1 MSRSKA
7 KDKNAAK
14 EELEFWSEKLQT
26 SNKVEDHREVI
37 GQILSALSLGRDV
50 SSIFPLVCRFAAT
63 KDIKLKKVVCLFVL
77 NYHKMNPDTPVQV
90 GSVLDMDSQ
99 DREQAVIRALAIR
112 TMGNL
117 CTHETLQVFTNAI
130 GRALGDTDPF
140 VRKTAATAVAKIYRV
155 SPEMVIQMNMLLIL
169 KELLSDGNQAVV
181 AAAASSLVDVAT
193 QLSPEQLYGIFGIQD
208 IGMLFNW
215 QEVQALLTALTSST
229 EWSAMHILTAIANYG
244 QLPLNYEEAD
254 ATIQRLANF
263 LRHNNPA
270 VSLMTINL
278 VLKYIY
284 ADPPILNTEQCY
296 RVQGMCVGPLL
307 SFVGSSTSPESQW
320 IALRCLR
327 LVASAF
333 INQEQEN
340 PFSKQIRL
348 FFVKYNDPLY
358 IKLEKIEMLALLA
371 DSQNCQEVV
380 MELSEYARDVDPQ
393 FVRASIRALGAVAI
407 RVPTAADLAVHRFVK
422 LITGQGNEEEE
433 SERENQHYKF
443 PDYAAQELMI
453 ATQLI
458 FRRYP
463 ERYEGIIGILCETI
477 VTLDDPDA
485 KAALIWIIGE
495 YANRIE
501 GSEEVISDL
510 VGLSSILTATEE
522 DYDPNFK
529 GSFLDESAVVQL
541 QFITSCTK
549 LFLHVP
555 TIDTQRLLQH
565 TLQLA
570 TERAESPDVRQR
582 ASFYWRLLG
591 VDPTLQTARAVL
603 FSQKAAPQITDG
615 MPDAIRATLVRELG
629 SVSCV
634 MREMITDTVYSGPD
648 VEEAIRILD
657 AVGTNVQEM
666 NYDEIV
672 GAKTD
677 TLSSTLPPPLTAGT
691 TISSI
696 ATADTA
702 TLPAAFAPAHTI
714 PDVTL
719 PTAPVRQV
727 QPATNLPAFGS
738 PVTDLLGQASTST
751 AAPAAPI
758 TQPPAPDKLAALIGG
773 PIAASTPAPAPAPT
787 SAPVAAP
794 APVVAPSTEPA
805 PSFNAASFITPKV
818 ETPAPPAPEH
828 KPELIMPPAAAPPAV
843 PPTSTQLLAASLPY
857 FSPDYPFATVQNAP
871 VRVVNDYGVMAVS
884 VSWTRENQKPLLL
897 LTVQNK
903 GTVPF
908 TNLLVGFAPN
918 GLGISPISPQLAIA
932 SVEPGQKSNGGE
944 PVLVPVQFKQDPNTQ
959 FNQARLS
966 QPDPQCTGNLNLL
979 TFAIKCEGAPGPCQF
994 QCKIPIHVLA
1004 SETSNM
1010 HGPDRNLI
1018 NPAQAV
1024 QQFNKN
1030 WGLVQDSLAHR
1041 DTSSL
1046 TYASLGISGVDEV
1059 AAVIVRKAKRAN
1071 FNLVE
1076 MQPTS
1081 VSLLMSIPLAA
1092 YPQNLPVLIR
1102 VGWRASANG
1111 QGVDLCALMKIP
1123 PIGVMCMAYV
1133 AQSLKFSILK

>member
-26 SNKVEDHREVI
+26 SNKVEDHREVV

-63 KDIKLKKVVCLFVL
+63 KDIKLKKVVYLFVL

-117 CTHETLQVFTNAI
+117 CTQETLQVFTNAI
-130 GRALGDTDPF
+130 GRALGDADPF
-140 VRKTAATAVAKIYRV
+140 VRKTAATAVAKIYRI

-181 AAAASSLVDVAT
+181 AAAASSLVNVAT

-270 VSLMTINL
+270 VSLVTINL

-296 RVQGMCVGPLL
+296 KVQGMCVGPLL

-393 FVRASIRALGAVAI
+393 FVRASIRALGTVAI
-407 RVPTAADLAVHRFVK
+407 RVPAAADLAVHRFVK
-422 LITGQGNEEEE
+422 LITGQSGEEGE
-433 SERENQHYKF
+433 SERETQYYKF
-443 PDYAAQELMI
+443 PDYAAQELMV

-510 VGLSSILTATEE
+510 VGLSPILTATEE

-529 GSFLDESAVVQL
+529 GSFLDEPAVVQL

-591 VDPTLQTARAVL
+591 VDPTLQTAKGVL
-603 FSQKAAPQITDG
+603 FSQKAALQITDG

-657 AVGTNVQEM
+657 AVGTNIQEV

-677 TLSSTLPPPLTAGT
+677 TLSSTLPPPLTAET

-696 ATADTA
+696 ATSEAA
-702 TLPAAFAPAHTI
+702 ALPAAFASAHTI
-714 PDVTL
+714 PNVTL

-727 QPATNLPAFGS
+727 QPATNLLAFGA
-738 PVTDLLGQASTST
+738 PVTDLLSHGSAT
-751 AAPAAPI
+751 PAAPI
-758 TQPPAPDKLAALIGG
+758 TQPPAPDKLASLIGG
-773 PIAASTPAPAPAPT
+773 PIAASEPVPAA
-787 SAPVAAP
+787 APVAPTAP
-794 APVVAPSTEPA
+794 PVTEPA

-818 ETPAPPAPEH
+818 ETPAVPAPEH
-828 KPELIMPPAAAPPAV
+828 KPELVMPPAASPPVA

-857 FSPDYPFATVQNAP
+857 FSSDYPFATVQNAP
-871 VRVVNDYGVMAVS
+871 IRVVNDHGVMGVS
-884 VSWTRENQKPLLL
+884 ISWTRENQKPLLL
-897 LTVQNK
+897 LTVHNK
-903 GTVPF
+903 GSAPL
-908 TNLLVGFAPN
+908 TNLLIGFAPN
-918 GLGISPISPQLAIA
+918 GLGISPVSPQLSIA

-979 TFAIKCEGAPGPCQF
+979 TFAIKCDGAPGPCQF

-1018 NPAQAV
+1018 NPTQAV

-1046 TYASLGISGVDEV
+1046 TYANLGISSIDEV

-1076 MQPTS
+1076 MQPTN

>member
-50 SSIFPLVCRFAAT
+50 SSIFSLVCRFAAT
-63 KDIKLKKVVCLFVL
+63 KDIKLKKVVYLFVI
-77 NYHKMNPDTPVQV
+77 NYHKINPDTPVQV

-112 TMGNL
+112 TMGEL
-117 CTHETLQVFTNAI
+117 CTQETLQLFTNAI

-140 VRKTAATAVAKIYRV
+140 VRKTAATAVAKIYRI

-181 AAAASSLVDVAT
+181 AAAASSLVNVAT

-270 VSLMTINL
+270 VSLVTINL

-296 RVQGMCVGPLL
+296 KVQGMCVGPLL

-371 DSQNCQEVV
+371 DTQNCQEVV

-393 FVRASIRALGAVAI
+393 FVRASIRALGTIAI

-422 LITGQGNEEEE
+422 LITGQGNDEEES
-433 SERENQHYKF
+433 SERENQYYKF
-443 PDYAAQELMI
+443 PDYAAQELMV

-529 GSFLDESAVVQL
+529 GSFLDEPAVVQL

-657 AVGTNVQEM
+657 AVGTNVQEVS
-666 NYDEIV
+666 YEDIV

-677 TLSSTLPPPLTAGT
+677 TLSSTLPPPLAAGT

-696 ATADTA
+696 ATSDAA
-702 TLPAAFAPAHTI
+702 ALPAAFTPAHTI
-714 PDVTL
+714 PNVTL

-727 QPATNLPAFGS
+727 QPAANLPAFGS
-738 PVTDLLGQASTST
+738 PVTDLLNHGS
-751 AAPAAPI
+751 APADPV
-758 TQPPAPDKLAALIGG
+758 TQPPAPDKLASLIGG
-773 PIAASTPAPAPAPT
+773 PIAAPAPAPT
-787 SAPVAAP
+787 AAP
-794 APVVAPSTEPA
+794 AAAPG
-805 PSFNAASFITPKV
+805 FNAASFITPKI
-818 ETPAPPAPEH
+818 ETPAAPVPER
-828 KPELIMPPAAAPPAV
+828 KPELVMPSAAPPVV
-843 PPTSTQLLAASLPY
+843 PPTVSPTSTQLPASALPY

-871 VRVVNDYGVMAVS
+871 VRVVNDHGVMAVS

-903 GTVPF
+903 GSVPF
-908 TNLLVGFAPN
+908 TNILIGFAAN
-918 GLGISPISPQLAIA
+918 GLGISPITPQLSIA

-979 TFAIKCEGAPGPCQF
+979 TFAIKCDGVPGPCQF

-1018 NPAQAV
+1018 NPEHAV

-1046 TYASLGISGVDEV
+1046 TFASLGISSIDEV
-1059 AAVIVRKAKRAN
+1059 ASVIVRKAKRAN

-1076 MQPTS
+1076 TQSTS